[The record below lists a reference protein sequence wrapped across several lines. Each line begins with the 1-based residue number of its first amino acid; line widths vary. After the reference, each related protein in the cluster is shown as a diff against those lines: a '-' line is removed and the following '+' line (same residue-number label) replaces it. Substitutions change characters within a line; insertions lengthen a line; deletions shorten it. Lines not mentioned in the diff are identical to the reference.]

1 MGTITR
7 SFANLIT
14 ASGPSAVADGS
25 IVNDDINVSAAIATT
40 KLASTGTLTVDNIQF
55 PATQVASA
63 NANNLDDYE
72 EGTFTAEFSSSG
84 ATFTY
89 SVRQGTYTK
98 VGRVVL
104 FNIYIQ
110 LDGTPFTT
118 TANEVIITGLPFTS
132 TTSSGSSSDIFCN
145 IRLVNLTAG
154 ASFLAGR
161 IGTNTV
167 TVSLLEG
174 GDNYANTTLKSNQL
188 SNSSGQ
194 VFLSGQYQTAT

>member
-1 MGTITR
+1 MGNITR

-72 EGTFTAEFSSSG
+72 EGTFTAEFSSAG

-104 FNIYIQ
+104 FNIYVQ

-118 TANEVIITGLPFTS
+118 TANDVIITGLPFTS
-132 TTSSGSSSDIFCN
+132 TTSSGSSSDIVCN
-145 IRLVNLTAG
+145 IRLVNLTSG
-154 ASFLAGR
+154 ASFLVGR
-161 IGTNTV
+161 IGTNSV
-167 TVSLLEG
+167 TVSLIEG

-188 SNSSGQ
+188 SNASGQ

>member
-1 MGTITR
+1 MGSITR

-161 IGTNTV
+161 IGTNSV

>member
-161 IGTNTV
+161 IGTNSV